1 MTDKDFIPLGNCVS
15 QFWLA
20 HNQEFPILSDLAARI
35 LNIPT
40 SSSIIERTFSK
51 ISRFCTKERNSIK
64 SATLATFVQF
74 NEFQEFEPS
83 LIFLRKKYNLPYE
96 PISWV
101 ANEDEFESI
110 IPNYIDGLIDENSLN
125 HSDSSDT
132 M

>member
-1 MTDKDFIPLGNCVS
+1 MGNSVS

-20 HNQEFPILSDLAARI
+20 QNQEFPILSNLASRI

-51 ISRFCTKERNSIK
+51 ISRFCTKEKNSIK
-64 SATLATFVQF
+64 SATLSTFVQF
-74 NEFQEFEPS
+74 NEFQEFERG

-101 ANEDEFESI
+101 AMEDDFDSI
-110 IPNYIDGLIDENSLN
+110 DPDYIDGLIDQNS
-125 HSDSSDT
+125 HDDSDLSDFL
-132 M
+132 